1 MTLLLVNIRA
11 CTLWT
16 RAADSDVEQPEAEWE
31 HPVVTELVWRDAEW
45 LASSKLS
52 GNVPVAE
59 QVIQQTYHI
68 ISLFPMIRASAL
80 NTMHIV
86 DHAVDGDGEE

>member
-1 MTLLLVNIRA
+1 M
-11 CTLWT
+11 
-16 RAADSDVEQPEAEWE
+16 
-31 HPVVTELVWRDAEW
+31 
-45 LASSKLS
+45 ASSKLS

-59 QVIQQTYHI
+59 QVIQTYHI